1 MRIITWKVGRF
12 TRSGEIMSEDDEKFM
27 VKHFDAYDGDLL
39 EPVMKAWSHSI
50 RFERDPIRVSSR
62 GGVRPGAGR
71 PAVADPLKQCPWG
84 IPTSQLNQLKGVAE
98 GLKQNPAALFRSII
112 SDYLKNV

>member
-39 EPVMKAWSHSI
+39 EPVMKA
-50 RFERDPIRVSSR
+50 
-62 GGVRPGAGR
+62 
-71 PAVADPLKQCPWG
+71 
-84 IPTSQLNQLKGVAE
+84 
-98 GLKQNPAALFRSII
+98 
-112 SDYLKNV
+112 